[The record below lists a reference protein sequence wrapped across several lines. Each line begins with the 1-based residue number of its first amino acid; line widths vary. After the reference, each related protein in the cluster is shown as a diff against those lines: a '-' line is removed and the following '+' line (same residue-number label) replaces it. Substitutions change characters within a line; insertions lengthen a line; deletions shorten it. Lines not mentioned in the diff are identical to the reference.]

1 MKKLLFIL
9 LVCFCFISSKIFA
22 QNEVS
27 SVNDLMQKGQYAQA
41 LSLLEKLNI
50 GDSTANDLLEKQAF
64 CNYKLGRLNDAKKL
78 YNSVLQRNPQNV
90 GLLLQLATIHEK
102 DFNLLEA
109 FKSYSDLYKIDSSN
123 TFYIKE
129 LSRISVRMEKAK
141 LAILYLEKAVKL
153 DNNDLES
160 LTSLANL
167 YLNIPKDDLAKPLI
181 KRAFELD
188 STSIKTRHLR
198 SRLAYRGSDFK
209 EVIREIEFTMALGDS
224 SSYYQRLL
232 GTSYYHENQN
242 AQSIVTF
249 KRLIAVGEDK
259 ENVRAGLGYA
269 LLKST
274 ENDQKVLFESIHN
287 FNEARS
293 LGMSDYLTDYEIASA
308 EAQIKLGDIDLA
320 IRNLGRLLHRPKAVF
335 LLGEIYDKKKNDK
348 VMALLYYQEY
358 IKACGKQKKPTP
370 DCNFIALAT
379 QRINELN
386 PKLKLEIPK
395 IMAQKDSVEV
405 EVDTVRHD

>member
-1 MKKLLFIL
+1 MKKLLLISLVFI
-9 LVCFCFISSKIFA
+9 CFISSKIFA
-22 QNEVS
+22 QNEIS
-27 SVNDLMQKGQYAQA
+27 SVNELMQKGQYAQA

-64 CNYKLGRLNDAKKL
+64 CNYKLGRLNESKKL
-78 YNSVLQRNPQNV
+78 YYSVLQRNLQNV

-109 FKSYSDLYKIDSSN
+109 FKSYSQLYKIDSLN

-129 LSRISVRMEKAK
+129 LARISVRMEKSK
-141 LAILYLEKAVKL
+141 EAILFLEKAVKL

-167 YLNIPKDDLAKPLI
+167 YLNIPKDDLAEPLV

-198 SRLAYRGSDFK
+198 SRLSYRGSDFK
-209 EVIREIEFTMALGDS
+209 GVIHEIEFTMALGDS

-232 GTSYYHENQN
+232 GTSYYHNNQN
-242 AQSIVTF
+242 TKSISTF

-269 LLKST
+269 LLQST
-274 ENDQKVLFESIHN
+274 ENDQKTLFESIHN

-293 LGMSDYLTDYEIASA
+293 LGTSDYLTDYDIASA

-320 IRNLGRLLHRPKAVF
+320 IRNLGHLLHRPKAVF
-335 LLGEIYDKKKNDK
+335 LTAEIYEKKKNDK
-348 VMALLYYQEY
+348 EMALIFYQEY
-358 IKACGKQKKPTP
+358 IRVCGK
-370 DCNFIALAT
+370 
-379 QRINELN
+379 
-386 PKLKLEIPK
+386 
-395 IMAQKDSVEV
+395 
-405 EVDTVRHD
+405 